1 MNLDLTQQE
10 TEILATALDD
20 YVSDL
25 RMEIANTD
33 SMEVRDELKIREAL
47 LKRVVSDLRGGAK
60 PPRDVSGA
68 RNSPSR

>member
-1 MNLDLTQQE
+1 MNIELAPGE
-10 TEILATALDD
+10 GEILATALDD

-33 SMEVRDELKIREAL
+33 SMEVREELKSREAL
-47 LKRVVSDLRGGAK
+47 LKRVALELRGGAK